1 MFKKYDRLQQN
12 LLPLNLWEMIPA
24 DDLVHVVTDSA
35 DLIDFHDIYRQYS
48 SLGQNAYDP
57 KMLLSLLVY
66 SYTQSVFSAR
76 KIAERVCFDIRFMYI
91 AGNQRPDFRTIADFR
106 KNHKQLL
113 NYYFRQTLKICMAA
127 GMVKLDRISIDGSK
141 LKASA
146 SRKQMKD
153 RAALE
158 KDLAL
163 LDQEI
168 DRILALAE
176 QADQEEPE
184 RDDDNDSDSCLAGKL
199 DEIKKRRTKLL
210 AAKEQLN
217 HDDKLKKVNL
227 TDPDSRAMLNT
238 DCGYNAQIAVDC
250 DSYLIVANDVVQDA
264 NDSQQLLP
272 MIEEAESNTD
282 SEGQPKEILAD
293 AGYSSSEAYEI
304 LEDKEHLEV
313 YVPTREQVNRESNP
327 AGPFDK
333 SKFKIDLESETGVC
347 PQGHPMVRKRRG
359 TNKSGRPYVEY
370 TGTYCPHCPQREECT
385 TAKFRS
391 VVILK
396 SDHLLRTMEAKMDSD
411 QGTLAMLIRK
421 MTVEPVIGI
430 LKEHL
435 GFRKFSVRG
444 LANVENEFNVLC
456 SAYNLKKLHKSMQG
470 RRLKDRICVVF
481 NYFLRRFSEIE
492 IYPVFWAF
500 QSLRK

>member
-12 LLPLNLWEMIPA
+12 LIPLNLWEMIPD
-24 DDLVHVVTDSA
+24 DDLVHVVADSA
-35 DLIDFHDIYRQYS
+35 DLVDLRKIYRQYS

-57 KMLLSLLVY
+57 KMMLSLLVY

-76 KIAERVCFDIRFMYI
+76 KIAERVCYDIRFMYL

-106 KNHKQLL
+106 KNHKQL
-113 NYYFRQTLKICMAA
+113 
-127 GMVKLDRISIDGSK
+127 
-141 LKASA
+141 KASA

-158 KDLAL
+158 KELAL

-168 DRILALAE
+168 DRILAQAE
-176 QADQEEPE
+176 QFDQEDSE
-184 RDDDNDSDSCLAGKL
+184 RDDDHDSDSYLTGKL
-199 DEIKKRRTKLL
+199 DDIKNRRAKLL
-210 AAKEQLN
+210 AAKEQLDQN
-217 HDDKLKKVNL
+217 GKLKKVNL
-227 TDPDSRAMLNT
+227 TDPDGRNMLNT

-250 DSYLIVANDVVQDA
+250 GSYLIVANDVVQDA
-264 NDSQQLLP
+264 NDMRQLLP
-272 MIEEAESNTD
+272 MIEAVESNTN
-282 SEGQPKEILAD
+282 SGGQPKEILAD
-293 AGYSSSEAYEI
+293 AGYSLSEAYEI
-304 LEDKEHLEV
+304 LDNKEHLDV

-333 SKFKIDLESETGVC
+333 SKFEIDLESETGVC
-347 PQGHPMVRKRRG
+347 PQSHPMVRKRSG
-359 TNKSGRPYVEY
+359 TNKSGRPYVEF
-370 TGTYCPHCPQREECT
+370 TGTYCPHCPRRAECT

-391 VVILK
+391 VVVLK
-396 SDHLLRTMEAKMDSD
+396 SDHLLRKMEAKMDSD

-444 LANVENEFNVLC
+444 LAEVRHEFNLLC
-456 SAYNLKKLHKSMQG
+456 SAYNLKKLHKFMQG
-470 RRLKDRICVVF
+470 RRLRDRICVVF
-481 NYFLRRFSEIE
+481 TYFLCLFRKTE
-492 IYPVFWAF
+492 IYPVFMAI